1 MGHSFIYQKAQAYP
15 IMDIELAATH
25 EAGHAVMQWF
35 VGLELGPLEMTI
47 QGTTASK
54 ASTCCP
60 RVPLP
65 TLSDLRKRLLVL
77 LAGNATTLERWPDS
91 WNDAGDWKDILS
103 ALKDY
108 LKLDTITWII
118 NAGKTPL
125 ERFLKSCEPPKLEVD
140 NRKTDNPKA
149 TSALQDAIVRCREIF
164 AHPPIREAVGM
175 VAAAF
180 LAAPRGDGG
189 LVQLEGREAVEICE
203 AVVGQEFRITN
214 PWSAWIAGE
223 AQ

>member
-1 MGHSFIYQKAQAYP
+1 ME
-15 IMDIELAATH
+15 IELAATH

-35 VGLELGPLEMTI
+35 VGLELGAMEMTAE
-47 QGTTASK
+47 GANASK

-60 RVPLP
+60 RVPLV
-65 TLSDLRKRLLVL
+65 TLSDLRKRVLVL
-77 LAGNATTLERWPDS
+77 LAGNAVTLERWPDS
-91 WNDAGDWKDILS
+91 WNDAGDWRDVLS
-103 ALKDY
+103 ALREHH
-108 LKLDTITWII
+108 KLDTIAWTI
-118 NAGKTPL
+118 NDGNTPL
-125 ERFLKSCEPPKLEVD
+125 ERFLKHREPHKREVD

-149 TSALQDAIVRCREIF
+149 NAALQDAMVRCREIF
-164 AHPPIREAVGM
+164 AHPPIREAVGK